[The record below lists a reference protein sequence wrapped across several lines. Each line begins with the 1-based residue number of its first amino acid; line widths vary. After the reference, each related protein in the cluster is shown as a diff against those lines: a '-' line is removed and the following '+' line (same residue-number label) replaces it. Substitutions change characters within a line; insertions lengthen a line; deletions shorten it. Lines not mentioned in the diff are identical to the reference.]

1 MKSGANMKTVLHE
14 FTVLSDCEKG
24 NFTTSYTGFK
34 VPIKS
39 DANKTG
45 GTSAGELVA
54 MSLATC
60 LNATLNVLIKAKR
73 LIVNQHV
80 EVRYRSYKEDVPSD
94 GFYFE
99 LLATIHLP
107 DLNEE
112 DAQALVTRTKQL
124 CPVSKMLDAYPH
136 VSIELKT

>member
-1 MKSGANMKTVLHE
+1 MKSGEYMKTVLYE
-14 FTVLSDCEKG
+14 LTVSSDGEKQSY
-24 NFTTSYTGFK
+24 TTSSTGFK
-34 VPIKS
+34 VPIK
-39 DANKTG
+39 DALNKTG

-60 LNATLNVLIKAKR
+60 LNATLIVLVKAKR
-73 LIVNQHV
+73 LDVKHHV
-80 EVRYRSYKEDVPSD
+80 EVRYRSFKEDVPTN

-107 DLNEE
+107 GLNED
-112 DAQALVTRTKQL
+112 DAKALVTRTKQL

>member
-1 MKSGANMKTVLHE
+1 MKTYLNEITITSHSE
-14 FTVLSDCEKG
+14 NQG
-24 NFTTSYTGFK
+24 YTTSSTGFK
-34 VPIKS
+34 VPIK
-39 DANKTG
+39 DATHQTD

-60 LNATLNVLIKAKR
+60 LHATLHVLMKAKR
-73 LIVNQHV
+73 LTLESRID
-80 EVRYRSYKEDVPSD
+80 VRYRSYKEDTPSL

-107 DLNEE
+107 GLNDD
-112 DAQALVTRTKQL
+112 DAQALVSRTKEL
-124 CPVSKMLDAYPH
+124 CPVSKMLTQYPH